1 MNRGKETLPKR
12 REWMSLITQFG
23 FVPIQKLNQTRSRCK
38 LYLWSQKRFG
48 CVFVCVCFVIQGGSD
63 RSLMYWCYSTRWVFP
78 QTNSMFFS
86 LRWNFCFKFLLNIFL
101 QSWFD
106 LGIICYVAKFPFS
119 ILAWGVVRESQDD
132 DKLGLN
138 PQYVWRQMLRE
149 SGKGG
154 SREKLSW
161 VNLTWG
167 EATGPPPGADPV
179 ISSLVSHSK
188 WFSSCFHLQISAAAP
203 NLVISDI
210 YNPPPTP
217 KPLNQ

>member
-1 MNRGKETLPKR
+1 MISKEI
-12 REWMSLITQFG
+12 W
-23 FVPIQKLNQTRSRCK
+23 
-38 LYLWSQKRFG
+38 LW
-48 CVFVCVCFVIQGGSD
+48 VCVCFVIQGRSD